1 MSNDSRVWIT
11 PDAHR
16 RLTVELAVLQGTAEP
31 AEAESL
37 GIHLVEGPDA
47 RESRIHKIEELIRDA
62 VIGQA
67 PPDDG
72 VAEPGMVLTIR
83 YADDP
88 DTETFLLG
96 AREGVSGEAMSVYSP
111 SSPLGQALM
120 GAARGEQRSYKVPSG
135 KTVSVTL
142 VEAVPYS
149 A

>member
-11 PDAHR
+11 PNAHR
-16 RLTVELAVLQGTAEP
+16 RLTVELAVLRGTAEP
-31 AEAESL
+31 AEAESM

-47 RESRIHKIEELIRDA
+47 REARIHRIEDLLRDA

-88 DTETFLLG
+88 ETETFLLG
-96 AREGVSGEAMSVYSP
+96 AREGVAGEAMSVYSP
-111 SSPLGQALM
+111 SSPLGRALL
-120 GAARGEQRSYKVPSG
+120 GARRGERRSYELPSG
-135 KTVSVTL
+135 RTVSVTL
-142 VEAVPYS
+142 VEAVPYR